1 MTRIDPVSTDVRSL
15 RALQALFW
23 NAIATARGDVT
34 ATAPLLDLVAPS
46 ATLDRRARLRVYADA
61 YLWRLVDVLR
71 EDFPRVATLLGDDAF
86 ADAAQRYLRGHP
98 STQPSVAQLGRRFPA
113 FLASLPDVPRHLAD
127 LARLERARLEVFA
140 AADADRLTLPTLRA
154 VAADEWPQLR
164 LRAIPALRILRL
176 RWPVQRLWSD
186 GAADG
191 VEPAPTILRIWRAA
205 DYRVFHA
212 VIDGRAARALTRLIA
227 GCSFAEMCA
236 VFVDLPDARAAAD
249 AVGLLARWVEDGIAM
264 APARVHEIP
273 VRTASGRGDAAIIR
287 IRSDDEALHGDVR
300 GGADD
305 P

>member
-1 MTRIDPVSTDVRSL
+1 MDAPSL
-15 RALQALFW
+15 HQLQGLFW
-23 NAIATARGDVT
+23 TAISTAPGDVT
-34 ATAPLLDLVAPS
+34 ASPPLLDLVAPS

-71 EDFPRVATLLGDDAF
+71 EDFPRVATLLGDGVF
-86 ADAAQRYLRGHP
+86 ADAVQRYLREHP

-127 LARLERARLEVFA
+127 LARLERARLEVFT
-140 AADADRLTLPTLRA
+140 AADADPLPLPALRA
-154 VAADEWPQLR
+154 VATDDWPR
-164 LRAIPALRILRL
+164 LPLHAIPALRILRL

-186 GAADG
+186 GVADG

-236 VFVDLPDARAAAD
+236 VFADLPDARAAAD
-249 AVGLLARWVEDGIAM
+249 AVGLLARWVEDGIVT
-264 APARVHEIP
+264 APARVHEVP
-273 VRTASGRGDAAIIR
+273 VRTASGRGDAAIVR
-287 IRSDDEALHGDVR
+287 VRSDDETLHVDVR

>member
-23 NAIATARGDVT
+23 NAIATAPGDVT

-127 LARLERARLEVFA
+127 LARLDRARLEVFA

-249 AVGLLARWVEDGIAM
+249 AIGLLARWVEDGIAM

-273 VRTASGRGDAAIIR
+273 VRTASGRGDAAIVR